1 MSHRPR
7 HALKTFSLSL
17 LAAATLAACT
27 SDEDATPSP
36 PTTAP
41 EPTPTSL
48 RLERIGGYAT
58 NLFGKSAA
66 EIPAY
71 DPASKRAFVV
81 NADAGAVDVLDL
93 SNPATPVS
101 VGRLDSQALL
111 AGSEINSV
119 AVHGGLVAVA
129 IQASPKTDKGR
140 VALYRAADLSL
151 VGSVEVGA
159 LPDMLTFT
167 PDGKTVLVANEGE
180 PNDDYSIDPEGSI
193 SVIDVSTPSAPV
205 ARSAGFAAFNGQ
217 EKALRAQGVRIY
229 GPGASAAQ
237 DFEPEYIAVSADG
250 ATAWA
255 TLQENNALARIDVA
269 TATVEAILPLGD
281 KDHGLDANALDA
293 SDDDKKA
300 VIQAWPGVRG
310 LYLPDAI
317 ASYTHQGRTLL
328 VTANE
333 GDARTWG
340 EGDGA
345 YWDGDASKGFVEEF
359 RVKHL
364 TNAKGWSGR
373 KGDDLPPPSTRSPMA
388 ACSTRRSSP
397 TAARS
402 PAAPASA
409 AMTTSSAV
417 STSPG
422 RWAIARTPTAGRSCS
437 TPPATRTRPAPA

>member
-1 MSHRPR
+1 MSHRLR
-7 HALKTFSLSL
+7 HALETFSLSL

-27 SDEDATPSP
+27 SDDDTPPLPPATETAPAPQAPAPERTPS
-36 PTTAP
+36 
-41 EPTPTSL
+41 SL

-93 SNPATPVS
+93 ANPATPTS

-119 AVHGGLVAVA
+119 AVRDGVVAVA

-151 VGSVEVGA
+151 LGSVEVGA

-217 EKALRAQGVRIY
+217 EKALRAQGVRI
-229 GPGASAAQ
+229 
-237 DFEPEYIAVSADG
+237 
-250 ATAWA
+250 
-255 TLQENNALARIDVA
+255 
-269 TATVEAILPLGD
+269 
-281 KDHGLDANALDA
+281 
-293 SDDDKKA
+293 
-300 VIQAWPGVRG
+300 
-310 LYLPDAI
+310 
-317 ASYTHQGRTLL
+317 
-328 VTANE
+328 
-333 GDARTWG
+333 
-340 EGDGA
+340 
-345 YWDGDASKGFVEEF
+345 
-359 RVKHL
+359 
-364 TNAKGWSGR
+364 
-373 KGDDLPPPSTRSPMA
+373 
-388 ACSTRRSSP
+388 
-397 TAARS
+397 
-402 PAAPASA
+402 
-409 AMTTSSAV
+409 
-417 STSPG
+417 
-422 RWAIARTPTAGRSCS
+422 
-437 TPPATRTRPAPA
+437 